1 VTAELYFLPW
11 LRRGLGIELGEP
23 DTGQVELPRGAPV
36 PAWVELDR
44 VPAAVSL
51 SLRPPDHVTGIDDAQ
66 IVRRYPEPN
75 TVDAEYGYFPLI
87 EFSAPDFPWVLTPAV
102 ANEAVD
108 GRLRPWV
115 VLVCVEEATA
125 EYVAGD
131 GDRPGRLLCPVSDL
145 PNLDESYA
153 WAHVQSVAA
162 PSEVV
167 DKLAAAPGSVIARLV
182 CPRRLDPMTGY
193 RAALVG
199 AFAVADD
206 HLVAAW
212 DSRTQMPDLNV
223 FATWTFTTGEA
234 GSFEELC
241 RRLGP
246 IDDTQLQLGMHP
258 LDVTILGAVD
268 PWPEGTARVIV
279 DYTGAL
285 WDTDLAARG
294 LGELKEDFDTDVT
307 GLLNQGSE
315 HVPLDLNDPDP
326 VVTPPLYGSFPAV
339 THEVP
344 GEGWLRQL
352 NLAPNRRAAAGLG
365 ADVVRQHQE
374 RFMALAWRQAG
385 ALRETNRELSVTR
398 LQAEIGRTW
407 RHRANRL
414 EDLPRVTLLRPQL
427 TFVRDADGRPP
438 RQLLADSTFPDALAS
453 PAYLRQV
460 RPGGVVAAAAERR
473 AGRDAPSFRAVVAA
487 SFGDAAT
494 RRQMRFAA
502 VGIPTGTTLPDPR
515 RIGGAQR
522 RPDAARA
529 LVVDDVDV
537 ADIAGLTA
545 TGIRPVGAARARIT
559 ARIPALAGTFVDLP
573 EHDLPTRVR
582 WGPTI
587 DEALVW
593 LLIERSP
600 ELLLPGVG
608 QFPPNSV
615 RVVEANTAYVS
626 SFLGGANHEMNRELL
641 WREFPADLRATTFRR
656 FWDRPD
662 VTVRDIEPMAD
673 WDAGDTLATLGK
685 VGGESVVLLVR
696 GDLVMH
702 YPTVRMLLA
711 NPKGAESLPSFGGW
725 IPPDIRFAAFDV
737 PDADA
742 VTAEG
747 SGWEVV
753 FEEQPCEPRF
763 GLDTGTGRERLAG
776 WSDLT
781 WEHLTNQD
789 SAIHHLVVGAGGFP
803 CAQPAPAGATWGL
816 NGAHMARVT
825 YQSPFRGVIPVFDL
839 VGETS

>member
-1 VTAELYFLPW
+1 MWVRPDHQLTVRQSVAPLDRTMEIVGQAVPAAGEELLHINAAGIGDEQVEPTTTVDWFAPAQFEVLGRSEKLSRASFEEMNAGVTFGHPGAAVTSRPDELTTSVDTGYEEDSLTDSVDAPARPGYTLRRHADVAAPAFSIAPTAYTLVQAADGTEAGLALADRRPRRESVRGDGGTGGADRRRPGRAVADGRRPDDRSDEPAPGPRPRPRAGARTDCCGGAMTAELYFLPW

-36 PAWVELDR
+36 PAWVELDG

-87 EFSAPDFPWVLTPAV
+87 EFSASDFPWVLTPAV

-115 VLVCVEEATA
+115 VLVCVEEAMA
-125 EYVAGD
+125 DYVAGD
-131 GDRPGRLLCPVSDL
+131 GDGPGRLLCPVPEL

-167 DKLAAAPGSVIARLV
+167 DQLAVSPGSVIARLV
-182 CPRRLDPMTGY
+182 CPRRLDPLTRY
-193 RAALVG
+193 RAAVVG

-212 DSRTQMPDLNV
+212 DSRTPKPDLTV

-258 LDVTILGAVD
+258 LDVTVLGAVD

-285 WDTDLAARG
+285 WDADLAARG

-307 GLLNQGSE
+307 KLLDQGSE
-315 HVPLDLNDPDP
+315 HVTLDLNDPDP

-414 EDLPRVTLLRPQL
+414 EDLPRVTVLRPQL
-427 TFVRDADGRPP
+427 TFVRDADSAPAATAARRQHVP
-438 RQLLADSTFPDALAS
+438 RRSRQPGVPS
-453 PAYLRQV
+453 PV
-460 RPGGVVAAAAERR
+460 PTRR
-473 AGRDAPSFRAVVAA
+473 RRRRGCR
-487 SFGDAAT
+487 AT
-494 RRQMRFAA
+494 RR
-502 VGIPTGTTLPDPR
+502 P
-515 RIGGAQR
+515 
-522 RPDAARA
+522 
-529 LVVDDVDV
+529 
-537 ADIAGLTA
+537 
-545 TGIRPVGAARARIT
+545 
-559 ARIPALAGTFVDLP
+559 
-573 EHDLPTRVR
+573 
-582 WGPTI
+582 
-587 DEALVW
+587 
-593 LLIERSP
+593 
-600 ELLLPGVG
+600 
-608 QFPPNSV
+608 
-615 RVVEANTAYVS
+615 
-626 SFLGGANHEMNRELL
+626 
-641 WREFPADLRATTFRR
+641 
-656 FWDRPD
+656 
-662 VTVRDIEPMAD
+662 
-673 WDAGDTLATLGK
+673 
-685 VGGESVVLLVR
+685 
-696 GDLVMH
+696 
-702 YPTVRMLLA
+702 
-711 NPKGAESLPSFGGW
+711 
-725 IPPDIRFAAFDV
+725 
-737 PDADA
+737 
-742 VTAEG
+742 
-747 SGWEVV
+747 
-753 FEEQPCEPRF
+753 
-763 GLDTGTGRERLAG
+763 
-776 WSDLT
+776 
-781 WEHLTNQD
+781 
-789 SAIHHLVVGAGGFP
+789 
-803 CAQPAPAGATWGL
+803 
-816 NGAHMARVT
+816 
-825 YQSPFRGVIPVFDL
+825 
-839 VGETS
+839 